1 MAAYEIR
8 LAGCDDVT
16 TFVMDLSAKEAN
28 LLKVAA
34 EKSREA
40 SEYECQP
47 RMTIVSAPP
56 APKEPAP

>member
-40 SEYECQP
+40 SERECQP
-47 RMTIVSAPP
+47 RMTIVTVPP
-56 APKEPAP
+56 APKEPAS